1 MNPHDPI
8 PVGDRGPRALPV
20 GPAVDALS
28 YTLGEGSPA
37 ERAAFRDALQ
47 SDLGLAVEIA
57 ELRDLFERCRE
68 IGTGIEPSGRVERAL
83 RRAVSRRVELRG
95 LRRVSG
101 RERLQFALRVAAVA
115 LISLAVG
122 VGLRAALPR
131 AGQLREGL
139 RGWERIFVGPE
150 VALVGEAVGQ
160 SAGGQSTGGQSTGGQ
175 STDGQSASGVLRR
188 RAEARPADPEL
199 VELLAAAA
207 LPVLE
212 PGFIAEAERLAARP
226 LPDEFRALLSA
237 ENRLALLR
245 AEAELR
251 FSPELRAA
259 QRAATGAPDL
269 DDRIRT
275 LAAEVAQR
283 VAVALRDRSDPRAHT
298 AAIAIAMRGL
308 VAAGSSAEVGPH
320 QAQVRACRARLLAEL
335 EELGAA
341 PPPADGTP
349 VSGATALRTAVLAA
363 LTELAVLGDTE
374 VIPRIGAAVDDLAR
388 GVLRAA
394 GGAQA
399 RRPDLLSWSTP
410 NEALADAGRLF
421 WIAPAFGTHAGL
433 AFRARLMVA
442 AHLQE
447 RLEAGAGAEQP
458 ARVAALLY
466 GFGDLI
472 DRADADRRLAL
483 WRPRMLAS
491 DLVAMHHLS
500 WSKYPVR
507 PGWATFQRELRG
519 IAAIPT
525 PDGLRDAA
533 ALLLSLCTNVAAPG
547 AGTST
552 GALIASPRA
561 L

>member
-1 MNPHDPI
+1 MNPYDPI

-150 VALVGEAVGQ
+150 VALVGEAVVQ
-160 SAGGQSTGGQSTGGQ
+160 SASVQSASV
-175 STDGQSASGVLRR
+175 QSASGVLRR

-212 PGFIAEAERLAARP
+212 PGFVAEAERLAARP

-335 EELGAA
+335 QGLGAA

-349 VSGATALRTAVLAA
+349 ASAATALRTAVLAA

-552 GALIASPRA
+552 GALIASLRA

>member
-1 MNPHDPI
+1 MNPYDPI

-150 VALVGEAVGQ
+150 VALVGEAVVQ
-160 SAGGQSTGGQSTGGQ
+160 SASVQSASV
-175 STDGQSASGVLRR
+175 QSASGVLRR

-212 PGFIAEAERLAARP
+212 PGFVAEAERLAARP

-349 VSGATALRTAVLAA
+349 ASAATALRTAVLAA

-552 GALIASPRA
+552 GALIASLRA